1 MVPDPNKKPFD
12 PNEEPFG
19 PSGVQ
24 GPPYEGNDEDRKRQL
39 KKDDEAAQAHER
51 DIDKG

>member
-19 PSGVQ
+19 VQ
-24 GPPYEGNDEDRKRQL
+24 GPPYEGDEDDRKYRQD
-39 KKDDEAAQAHER
+39 KDDDTAQAHEQ
-51 DIDKG
+51 DVDKG